1 MKRDR
6 LMLVQIA
13 LFVLISIGCTI
24 YVVTNVVRPH
34 MISEPHHVSV
44 RMPDSAGITRDSLV
58 TFRGVEVGA
67 VTDVRIE
74 DAGVSVL
81 ISINSSARVPVSSR
95 AVIAMDTP
103 MALQHLDLRADTD
116 AGPFLRDGS
125 VIEAQRTGRPLPL
138 EALLTGFTAI
148 GDGID
153 PRDVHRLGEALA
165 TGLNGTGPELTRI
178 LDNTAELLRVTRE
191 SLPQLR
197 RSLDNG
203 RAFVGPDG
211 EQGDR
216 LRVLAANLRSLTH
229 QARADAPQVRSLLAT
244 APEGT
249 RQVARLMADNEPA
262 VTALLG
268 NLVTTG
274 QIVSV
279 RGPAMQH
286 ALVTLPGTFGGL
298 GTIVHGDTADFDLV
312 ITQGPACVT
321 PVERRSPTDTAP
333 RDPPLDWHCP
343 GDDPRMGQRGAA
355 NAPRAMGTYE
365 PATGDTGADF
375 SLGTSGGQ
383 SDVLGS
389 RSWYS
394 IPLQGVR

>member
-1 MKRDR
+1 MRQNR

-13 LFVLISIGCTI
+13 LFALISIGCTV

-34 MISEPHHVSV
+34 RISEPNHVAV
-44 RMPDSAGITRDSLV
+44 RMPDGAGLTPDSLV

-74 DAGVSVL
+74 DSGVSVL
-81 ISINSSARVPVSSR
+81 ASINASARVPASSR
-95 AVIAMDTP
+95 AVIAQDTP

-125 VIEAQRTGRPLPL
+125 VIEAERTARPLPL
-138 EALLTGFTAI
+138 EALLTDFTAI
-148 GDGID
+148 GDSVD
-153 PRDVHRLGEALA
+153 PRDVDRLGEALA
-165 TGLNGTGPELTRI
+165 TGLNGAGPELTRI
-178 LDNTAELLRVTRE
+178 LDNTAVLLRTTRE
-191 SLPQLR
+191 SVPQLR

-203 RAFVGPDG
+203 RAFVGPGG

-216 LRVLAANLRSLTH
+216 LRVVAANLRSLSD
-229 QARADAPQVRSLLAT
+229 QARGQEPQVRSLLEN

-249 RQVARLMADNEPA
+249 RQVARLMADTEPA

-279 RGPAMQH
+279 RGPAMEH

-298 GTIVHGDTADFDLV
+298 GQIVHGDTADFDLV

-321 PVERRSPTDTAP
+321 PMERRSPADAEP
-333 RDPPLDWHCP
+333 RDPALDWHCP
-343 GDDPRMGQRGAA
+343 GDDPRTGQRGAA
-355 NAPRAMGTYE
+355 NAPRPMATYD
-365 PATGDTGADF
+365 PATGDTGAGF
-375 SLGTSGGQ
+375 RLGTSGGQ

>member
-1 MKRDR
+1 MKRNR

-13 LFVLISIGCTI
+13 LFALISIGCTV

-34 MISEPHHVSV
+34 MISAPHHVTV
-44 RMPDSAGITRDSLV
+44 RMPEASGITRDSLV
-58 TFRGVEVGA
+58 TFRGVEIGA
-67 VTDVRIE
+67 VTGVRIE

-81 ISINSSARVPVSSR
+81 VAIDSSARVPASAR

-125 VIEAQRTGRPLPL
+125 VIQPERTARPLPL
-138 EALLTGFTAI
+138 ETLLTDFTAI
-148 GDGID
+148 SDSVD
-153 PRDVHRLGEALA
+153 PRDVDRLGEALA

-178 LDNTAELLRVTRE
+178 LDNSAELLRVTRE
-191 SLPQLR
+191 NVPRLR
-197 RSLDNG
+197 STLDNG
-203 RAFVGPDG
+203 RALVGPNG

-216 LRVLAANLRSLTH
+216 LRVLAANLRSLTD
-229 QARADAPQVRSLLAT
+229 QVRADEPQVRSLLAT
-244 APEGT
+244 APDTT
-249 RQVARLMADNEPA
+249 RQVARLMADNEPS

-268 NLVTTG
+268 NLVKTG

-279 RGPAMQH
+279 RGPAMQQ
-286 ALVTLPGTFGGL
+286 ALVSLPGTFGGL
-298 GTIVHGDTADFDLV
+298 GRIVHGDTADFDLV
-312 ITQGPACVT
+312 ITQGPSCVT
-321 PVERRSPTDTAP
+321 PIERRSPTDTEP
-333 RDPPLDWHCP
+333 REPSLDWHCP

-355 NAPRAMGTYE
+355 NAPRPMGTYDTT
-365 PATGDTGADF
+365 TGDTGAGF
-375 SLGTSGGQ
+375 TLGTSGGQ
-383 SDVLGS
+383 SEVLGS